1 MSTENRDLIIERLE
15 RQLVDKER
23 EYEEIK
29 ASLRESI
36 LRELRREFQN
46 DLDLN
51 NRISKLE
58 QKLTE
63 LSSNVTGIMDELLDQ
78 KTVLRSASRVLEKSE
93 TAAKSQQPSV
103 VQRPS
108 AVPEPWPAPAPPVS
122 APPPEQP
129 AYMKSPFPKTRPPAS
144 SSTVQTRD
152 VPTSTPRK
160 PQTNVHLNIRDAAPK
175 PEPKP
180 PERETKTEYIV
191 ARSDKRS
198 NESSVPS
205 LQKHHIPPVVNTG
218 EYIVAEDQ
226 KTRRTVSHTPY
237 EDVESREDED
247 VEIITT
253 RNNSP
258 S

>member
-15 RQLVDKER
+15 RQLADKEH

-29 ASLRESI
+29 ASLRDSI
-36 LRELRREFQN
+36 LRELRRELQN

-63 LSSNVTGIMDELLDQ
+63 LSNNVTGIMDELLDQ
-78 KTVLRSASRVLEKSE
+78 KTVLRSASRMLDKGE
-93 TAAKSQQPSV
+93 TAAKSQLPV
-103 VQRPS
+103 
-108 AVPEPWPAPAPPVS
+108 AVPQPQPAPAPPVS
-122 APPPEQP
+122 ASPPEQP
-129 AYMKSPFPKTRPPAS
+129 AYMKSPFPKPRQPAS
-144 SSTVQTRD
+144 STTVHTRD

-160 PQTNVHLNIRDAAPK
+160 PQTNVHLNIRDAAPR

-180 PERETKTEYIV
+180 PAPETKTEYIV
-191 ARSDKRS
+191 ARSDIRG
-198 NESSVPS
+198 NESSARS
-205 LQKHHIPPVVNTG
+205 LQKHHIPPVFNTG
-218 EYIVAEDQ
+218 EYIIAEDK

-247 VEIITT
+247 VEITT
-253 RNNSP
+253 SRSK
-258 S
+258 